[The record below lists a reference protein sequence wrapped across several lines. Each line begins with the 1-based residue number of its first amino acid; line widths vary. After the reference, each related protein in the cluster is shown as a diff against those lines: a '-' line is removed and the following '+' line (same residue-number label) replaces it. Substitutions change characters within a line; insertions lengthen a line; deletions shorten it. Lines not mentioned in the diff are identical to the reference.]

1 MPDLRVAKRLLDS
14 CDVIMDAVI
23 GLNSVCMSDCQL
35 PLGINTLIS
44 IMSRLGRKEETASEI
59 NHYERLEFLGDA
71 VVEFMS
77 SIHLYYMFP
86 SLEEGGLATYRAA
99 IVQNQHLAVLAKV
112 TVSTLCSFLS
122 YSLRVAPS

>member
-1 MPDLRVAKRLLDS
+1 
-14 CDVIMDAVI
+14 
-23 GLNSVCMSDCQL
+23 MS
-35 PLGINTLIS
+35 PGINTLIN
-44 IMSRLGRKEETASEI
+44 IMSRLGRKEETVSEI

-99 IVQNQHLAVLAKV
+99 IVQNQHLAILAKV
-112 TVSTLCSFLS
+112 GINEI
-122 YSLRVAPS
+122 